1 VGSKKEGGTGDSTM
15 NEIRKG
21 GARLCFLASAM
32 ISAPFVGLSRGLQ
45 FVAHVR
51 NSATVLYATHPSPP
65 TIRIHSHCKDGDPSV
80 LCTPTPGASMSLAA
94 VNVTLRCESCKLIRP
109 RKNSGIPT

>member
-1 VGSKKEGGTGDSTM
+1 MGSKKEGGTGDSTM

>member
-1 VGSKKEGGTGDSTM
+1 VGSKKEGRKGDLKV

-21 GARLCFLASAM
+21 GARLCFLACAM
-32 ISAPFVGLSRGLQ
+32 TSAPFVGLSRVLQ
-45 FVAHVR
+45 FVAHLR
-51 NSATVLYATHPSPP
+51 NSAAVLYATHSSPP

-94 VNVTLRCESCKLIRP
+94 VNVTLRCESCKLIRA
-109 RKNSGIPT
+109 RKNSGVPT